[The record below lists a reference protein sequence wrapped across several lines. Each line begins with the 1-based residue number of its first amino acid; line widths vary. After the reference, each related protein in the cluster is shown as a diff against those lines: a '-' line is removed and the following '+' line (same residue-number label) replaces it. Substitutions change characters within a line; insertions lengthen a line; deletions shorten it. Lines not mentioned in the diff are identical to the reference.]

1 MSSLT
6 TTRMS
11 SKGQI
16 VIPEEIRQSMG
27 LHTGDQFI
35 AVAENDVVI
44 LKRLSQP
51 SVKQF
56 SGLIS
61 KIRKQAKKAGLSK
74 KVLADAIKGSR
85 KKNESDR

>member
-1 MSSLT
+1 MSLT

-11 SKGQI
+11 SKGQV
-16 VIPEEIRQSMG
+16 VIPEEIRLSMG

-51 SVKQF
+51 SLNEL
-56 SGLIS
+56 SGLIE
-61 KIRKQAKKAGLSK
+61 KVRNEAKKAGLSK
-74 KVLADAIKGSR
+74 QSLASAIKESR
-85 KKNESDR
+85 KRS

>member
-1 MSSLT
+1 MSSLST
-6 TTRMS
+6 TKMS

-16 VIPEEIRQSMG
+16 VIPEEIRLSMG

-44 LKRLSQP
+44 LKKISQP
-51 SVKQF
+51 SIKNL

-61 KIRKQAKKAGLSK
+61 KVRKQAKRAGIRKSS
-74 KVLADAIKGSR
+74 VADAIKESR
-85 KKNESDR
+85 RK

>member
-1 MSSLT
+1 MSTLST
-6 TTRMS
+6 TKMS

-16 VIPEEIRQSMG
+16 VIPEDIRLSMG

-44 LKRLSQP
+44 LKKLSQP
-51 SVKQF
+51 SVKDF

-61 KIRKQAKKAGLSK
+61 KARKQAKKAGLSK
-74 KVLADAIKGSR
+74 KSLTNVIKESR
-85 KKNESDR
+85 KKR

>member
-1 MSSLT
+1 MSILST
-6 TTRMS
+6 TKMS

-16 VIPEEIRQSMG
+16 VIPEKIRLSMG

-51 SVKQF
+51 SIKEF
-56 SGLIS
+56 SGLVS
-61 KIRKQAKKAGLSK
+61 KIRKQAKKAGLAK
-74 KVLADAIKGSR
+74 KSIAEAIKESR
-85 KKNESDR
+85 RK

>member
-16 VIPEEIRQSMG
+16 VIPEEIRLSMG
-27 LHTGDQFI
+27 LHSGDQFI

-51 SVKQF
+51 SVKEF
-56 SGLIS
+56 SNLIS
-61 KIRKQAKKAGLSK
+61 KARKQAKKAGLTK
-74 KVLADAIKGSR
+74 EAIAAAIKESR
-85 KKNESDR
+85 KRDENNH